1 MLDFLSVQPFS
12 PQGAL
17 FAALFSAALSHMG
30 LRLGV
35 LTRGGALAAFAT
47 GFGVLFFEPRLFPAL
62 FAMVVLGE
70 ASTRIRVK
78 MNLLRARATRG
89 RNPSARDSGS
99 RSGESQMDAAISA
112 SDELPIRK
120 FHTPRGA
127 GSVFGN
133 GGVALLLAIAA
144 GIASLVQS
152 AGGAAQTGVAGE
164 FQLQFLL
171 FTAASGAL
179 AAAAADTVSGEIG
192 RALRAKAVLITT
204 FKPVE
209 IGSNGGVS
217 LAGTLAGIA
226 AAAVIA
232 LIAALSAGLGVDS
245 GGVSAK
251 FVLIVTFAG
260 ALGGVLDSILGA
272 TVENRRLYF
281 AGKPFSLG
289 NDGVNFFCT
298 LAGAVLAAVFVW
310 FLG

>member
-70 ASTRIRVK
+70 ASTRIRVQ
-78 MNLLRARATRG
+78 MDLLRARASHRSE
-89 RNPSARDSGS
+89 PAARESGS
-99 RSGESQMDAAISA
+99 RSGESQIDAAISA
-112 SDELPIRK
+112 SDELPIKK
-120 FHTPRGA
+120 FHKPRGA

-133 GGVALLLAIAA
+133 GGVALLLAASA
-144 GIASLVQS
+144 GIVSHFEF
-152 AGGAAQTGVAGE
+152 AGGVSPE
-164 FQLQFLL
+164 FLL

-204 FKPVE
+204 LKPVE

-232 LIAALSAGLGVDS
+232 LIAVLFVELAGDFD
-245 GGVSAK
+245 GVSAM
-251 FVLIVTFAG
+251 FILIVTFAG
-260 ALGGVLDSILGA
+260 ALGGVIDSFLGA
-272 TVENRRLYF
+272 TVENRRFFF